1 MTLLETVKTGDL
13 GAIEQELDHGADVNE
28 ADNMGYTPLMWV
40 IKNNRED
47 IVRLLL
53 DKNATLDLSNRSS
66 QSALNLAIGT
76 NILPILQEYQLE
88 RQRTIMDSL
97 PDLCAGM
104 VEVRQMSEHILERL
118 QEAQRQVDGLEGD
131 ISASCQTSLFQVTG
145 IFQFLLQQH
154 CKKLILER
162 LVSTRTVVSC
172 LRELHCDIDAL
183 MDQVA
188 PGLLQGQPWQDR
200 WSEEEAA
207 VNENLV
213 VALENDAGQLQQE
226 LNITSLQEGALKLLK
241 YESEEHEQ
249 HYSSRMIQVLEA
261 VQSKLLRLSG
271 LSVPEVPSWFIPEYE
286 VQRHPESFAHGAFGK
301 VYRGTWLESQ
311 VVVKCVDANSVE
323 DKRTFRREAKTW
335 QKARHRHIVNF
346 FGACDQGSPWF
357 FVCEEAANGNLKNY
371 LYRQKKVGRSLAWRK
386 LYEAALGLH
395 FLHKRNIIHNDLKCN
410 QILVSAEGVAM
421 LTDFGLSFMS
431 ADSRPNVP
439 PGGTVRWKAP
449 ECLAKADIAPTP
461 ESDVYSLGMCVVEAV
476 TGGFPWG
483 KCPDLAI
490 MFQVRRG
497 VPLPKPKEFES
508 DEQWKFVKA
517 LCAFDPKK
525 RMKLPDAIRVLK
537 KFADQELDQE
547 LQNRR
552 SSEAKKCHFTMDQGG
567 SKGDSSS
574 KASADNRANQL
585 NPNNPA
591 NTHEKKDESIFTKA
605 MGAAEKYHVKEQA
618 VKYAQKRVDERKKP
632 ENQHSGEKKDGSMV
646 DKARV
651 AAEDFLAKQ
660 EQPKPQHTEEK
671 KDNQM
676 GDMMNKAKEAMGK
689 YSKKH

>member
-118 QEAQRQVDGLEGD
+118 QEAQR
-131 ISASCQTSLFQVTG
+131 
-145 IFQFLLQQH
+145 
-154 CKKLILER
+154 
-162 LVSTRTVVSC
+162 
-172 LRELHCDIDAL
+172 
-183 MDQVA
+183 
-188 PGLLQGQPWQDR
+188 
-200 WSEEEAA
+200 
-207 VNENLV
+207 
-213 VALENDAGQLQQE
+213 
-226 LNITSLQEGALKLLK
+226 
-241 YESEEHEQ
+241 
-249 HYSSRMIQVLEA
+249 
-261 VQSKLLRLSG
+261 QSKLLRLSG

-421 LTDFGLSFMS
+421 LMDFGLSFMS

-547 LQNRR
+547 LQNR
-552 SSEAKKCHFTMDQGG
+552 
-567 SKGDSSS
+567 
-574 KASADNRANQL
+574 SA
-585 NPNNPA
+585 
-591 NTHEKKDESIFTKA
+591 TSI
-605 MGAAEKYHVKEQA
+605 GAA
-618 VKYAQKRVDERKKP
+618 RF
-632 ENQHSGEKKDGSMV
+632 G
-646 DKARV
+646 
-651 AAEDFLAKQ
+651 
-660 EQPKPQHTEEK
+660 
-671 KDNQM
+671 
-676 GDMMNKAKEAMGK
+676 
-689 YSKKH
+689 

>member
-66 QSALNLAIGT
+66 QSALDLAIGT

-104 VEVRQMSEHILERL
+104 VEVRQMI
-118 QEAQRQVDGLEGD
+118 
-131 ISASCQTSLFQVTG
+131 
-145 IFQFLLQQH
+145 
-154 CKKLILER
+154 
-162 LVSTRTVVSC
+162 SC

-183 MDQVA
+183 MDQVT
-188 PGLLQGQPWQDR
+188 PGLLQGQLWQDR
-200 WSEEEAA
+200 WGEEEAA
-207 VNENLV
+207 VNENLI
-213 VALENDAGQLQQE
+213 VALKSDAGQLQQE

-249 HYSSRMIQVLEA
+249 HYSSRMVQVLEV

-271 LSVPEVPSWFIPEYE
+271 LSVPEVPNWFIPEYE

-323 DKRTFRREAKTW
+323 DKRTFRREAKIW

-371 LYRQKKVGRSLAWRK
+371 LYRQKNVGRSLAWRK

-449 ECLAKADIAPTP
+449 ECLAKVDITPTP
-461 ESDVYSLGMCVVEAV
+461 ESDVYSLGMCAVEAV

-547 LQNRR
+547 LQNR
-552 SSEAKKCHFTMDQGG
+552 SGT
-567 SKGDSSS
+567 
-574 KASADNRANQL
+574 
-585 NPNNPA
+585 
-591 NTHEKKDESIFTKA
+591 SID
-605 MGAAEKYHVKEQA
+605 AA
-618 VKYAQKRVDERKKP
+618 RF
-632 ENQHSGEKKDGSMV
+632 G
-646 DKARV
+646 
-651 AAEDFLAKQ
+651 
-660 EQPKPQHTEEK
+660 
-671 KDNQM
+671 
-676 GDMMNKAKEAMGK
+676 
-689 YSKKH
+689 